1 MKSGEK
7 AEVHYTEQPIVSFAN
22 FGFVQFFLKYLHMET
37 G

>member
-7 AEVHYTEQPIVSFAN
+7 PEVHYTEQLIISFAS
-22 FGFVQFFLKYLHMET
+22 FGIVQFFLKYLHMET